1 MAERLQQRWG
11 KPVIIE
17 NRPGGDGLVAISA
30 FMSANDDHVLM
41 YASTGSFTVH
51 PFQYDKLP
59 YDFKADMLPI
69 AQVTNTILAIGVP
82 AESKITSLKEM
93 VAQMKA
99 APGKFN
105 VALVPG
111 ITELVF
117 DGFVKKEDVSVT
129 KVPYR
134 NIVEGV
140 NDLSVGRLQMMMAA
154 FTNMETVHIDAY
166 ALLLKTLG
174 MPKTEFEAFRDYA
187 EMRAKADYMHE
198 FGVETVADVSRTL
211 AMFGAFTEGMALF
224 ASFAMLLNFPRHNKM
239 SGMGQIVTWSVRDES
254 LHCEGI
260 IKLFHEWNRETGAL
274 TPAVRDDIVDVAKT
288 MVGLEENFVELAFG
302 LGDIEG
308 MTPDDIRAYVRYV
321 ADWRLT
327 QLRLPATFGYFEQTE
342 GGYNQLK
349 PHPLPWL
356 VEILNGVEHANFF
369 EQRATEYSKGASRGT
384 WDGDSGVWAQ
394 FDTVAGR

>member
-1 MAERLQQRWG
+1 MSSARLTKRVFAFAASLAGFAAMGFLPAAAQPAAWPQRAVKFIVPFGGGAGADISARLVAERLQQRWG

-154 FTNMETVHIDAY
+154 Y
-166 ALLLKTLG
+166 AILQPG
-174 MPKTEFEAFRDYA
+174 
-187 EMRAKADYMHE
+187 
-198 FGVETVADVSRTL
+198 
-211 AMFGAFTEGMALF
+211 
-224 ASFAMLLNFPRHNKM
+224 
-239 SGMGQIVTWSVRDES
+239 
-254 LHCEGI
+254 
-260 IKLFHEWNRETGAL
+260 
-274 TPAVRDDIVDVAKT
+274 
-288 MVGLEENFVELAFG
+288 
-302 LGDIEG
+302 IEG
-308 MTPDDIRAYVRYV
+308 KTVR
-321 ADWRLT
+321 
-327 QLRLPATFGYFEQTE
+327 
-342 GGYNQLK
+342 
-349 PHPLPWL
+349 PL
-356 VEILNGVEHANFF
+356 A
-369 EQRATEYSKGASRGT
+369 
-384 WDGDSGVWAQ
+384 
-394 FDTVAGR
+394 VAGRDRFSGAPDLPTAREAGVPSLEMEGLVGLLGPKMMPLELRERIGNEVVDVIKDPAIAAKLVATGQAVNPGGARAFAASIQQQIDQVTEIANLVGMKRR